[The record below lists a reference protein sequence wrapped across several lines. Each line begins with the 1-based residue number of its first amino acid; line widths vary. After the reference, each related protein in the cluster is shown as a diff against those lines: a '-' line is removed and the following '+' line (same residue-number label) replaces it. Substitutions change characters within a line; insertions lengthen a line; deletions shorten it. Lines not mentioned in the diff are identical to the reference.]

1 MDVLAEA
8 GVAHIDYF
16 SLDVEGGEMVNL
28 RSIDFDR
35 VTIDHR
41 VTIDLFTVEDNVA
54 RWAEHRAL
62 LEPRGYTCL
71 GALGT
76 DALFAHR
83 RLMERVT
90 GDVRQGLVPIAGT

>member
-16 SLDVEGGEMVNL
+16 SLDVEGGEMVIL
-28 RSIDFDR
+28 RSIDFD
-35 VTIDHR
+35 R